1 MRSTLSPSD
10 KRKAFRRA
18 LSSGKIIRAPGA
30 FLPLVAIEIERHGFE
45 AIYLSGAVL
54 AADLGLPDIG
64 LTTMTEVADR
74 AEQFARV
81 TNLPIILDCDTGF
94 GEPMNVARCV
104 EIMESRGIAALQIE
118 DQEMP
123 KRCGHLDGKT
133 LVSTEDMLRRI
144 RAAAEARRDPDTVI
158 IARTDAFASEGIGG
172 VIARSK
178 AYVEAGADV
187 IFAEALTG
195 AEDWKTAT
203 DAIPAPL
210 LANMTEFGKSDLL
223 GAGELET
230 LGASVVIYPVTLL
243 RLAMGT
249 ARRSLA
255 EIADTGTQ
263 TGLVDAMQTRA
274 ELYDLL
280 DYEAF
285 NRFDSSLY
293 NFKLRSEED

>member
-18 LSSGKIIRAPGA
+18 LASDKIIRAPGA
-30 FLPLVAIEIERHGFE
+30 FLPLAAVEIERHGFE

-94 GEPMNVARCV
+94 GEPMNVARCI
-104 EIMESRGIAALQIE
+104 EIVESRGIAAVQIE

-133 LVSTEDMLRRI
+133 LVSIEEMQRRV

-158 IARTDAFASEGIGG
+158 IARTDAFAGEGIDG

-178 AYVEAGADV
+178 AYVDAGADV

-195 AEDWKTAT
+195 LGDWKSAT
-203 DAIPAPL
+203 DGIPAPL

-223 GAGELET
+223 SADELQA

-243 RLAMGT
+243 RLAMGA

-255 EIADTGTQ
+255 EIAETGTQ
-263 TGLVDAMQTRA
+263 KGLVAQMQTRA

-285 NRFDSSLY
+285 NRFDTSIY
-293 NFKLRSEED
+293 NFTLRSEED

>member
-1 MRSTLSPSD
+1 MRRTLSPTD

-18 LSSGKIIRAPGA
+18 LTSGTIIRAPGA
-30 FLPLVAIEIERHGFE
+30 FLPLAAIEIERHGFE

-54 AADLGLPDIG
+54 AVDLGLPDIG

-104 EIMESRGIAALQIE
+104 EIMESRGMAALQIE

-133 LVSTEDMLRRI
+133 LVSTEDMVRRI
-144 RAAAEARRDPDTVI
+144 RAAAEARRDPETVI
-158 IARTDAFASEGIGG
+158 IARTDAFAGEGIEG
-172 VIARSK
+172 VIARSN

-195 AEDWKTAT
+195 ADDWTAAT
-203 DAIPAPL
+203 KGIPAPL

-223 GAGELET
+223 SADALQA

-243 RLAMGT
+243 RLAMGIT
-249 ARRSLA
+249 RRSLA
-255 EIADTGTQ
+255 EIAETGTQ
-263 TGLVDAMQTRA
+263 TGLIDQMQTRA

-285 NRFDSSLY
+285 NRFDSSIY
-293 NFKLRSEED
+293 NFTLR

>member
-1 MRSTLSPSD
+1 MRITLSPSD

-18 LSSGKIIRAPGA
+18 LSDPKIIRAPGA
-30 FLPLVAIEIERHGFE
+30 FLPLVAIEIERQGFE
-45 AIYLSGAVL
+45 AVYLSGAVL

-64 LTTMTEVADR
+64 LTTLTEVADR

-104 EIMESRGIAALQIE
+104 EIMEARGIAALQIE

-144 RAAAEARRDPDTVI
+144 RAATEARCDPDTAI
-158 IARTDAFASEGIGG
+158 IARTDAFASEGING
-172 VIARSK
+172 VITRSI
-178 AYVEAGADV
+178 AYAGAGADV

-195 AEDWKTAT
+195 KEDWKAAT
-203 DAIPAPL
+203 QAIPVPL
-210 LANMTEFGKSDLL
+210 LANMTEFGKSVLL
-223 GAGELET
+223 SADELQV

-249 ARRSLA
+249 TRHSLA
-255 EIADTGTQ
+255 EIAETGTQ
-263 TGLVDAMQTRA
+263 NRMISAMQTRA

-285 NRFDSSLY
+285 NRFDSSIY
-293 NFKLRSEED
+293 NFTLRTDED

>member
-1 MRSTLSPSD
+1 MRRTLSPTD

-18 LSSGKIIRAPGA
+18 LASGTIIRAPGA
-30 FLPLVAIEIERHGFE
+30 FLPLAAIEIERHGFE

-64 LTTMTEVADR
+64 LTTLSEVADR

-104 EIMESRGIAALQIE
+104 EIMESRGMAALQIE

-133 LVSTEDMLRRI
+133 LVSTEDMVRRI
-144 RAAAEARRDPDTVI
+144 RAAAEARRDPETVI
-158 IARTDAFASEGIGG
+158 IARTDAFAGEGIEG
-172 VIARSK
+172 VIARSN

-195 AEDWKTAT
+195 AEDWTAAT
-203 DAIPAPL
+203 EGIPAPL

-223 GAGELET
+223 SADALQA

-243 RLAMGT
+243 RLAMGIT
-249 ARRSLA
+249 RRSLS
-255 EIADTGTQ
+255 EIAETGTQ
-263 TGLVDAMQTRA
+263 TGLIDQMQTRA

-285 NRFDSSLY
+285 NRFDSSIY
-293 NFKLRSEED
+293 NFTLRSEGD

>member
-1 MRSTLSPSD
+1 MRSTLNPSD

-18 LSSGKIIRAPGA
+18 LASGKIIRAPGA
-30 FLPLVAIEIERHGFE
+30 FLPLAAVEIERHGFE

-94 GEPMNVARCV
+94 GEPMNVARCI
-104 EIMESRGIAALQIE
+104 EIVESRGIAAVQIE

-133 LVSTEDMLRRI
+133 LVSIEDMQRRI

-158 IARTDAFASEGIGG
+158 IARTDAFAGEGIDG
-172 VIARSK
+172 VLARSK

-195 AEDWKTAT
+195 PDDWKSAT
-203 DAIPAPL
+203 DGIPAPL

-223 GAGELET
+223 SADELQA

-243 RLAMGT
+243 RLAMG
-249 ARRSLA
+249 
-255 EIADTGTQ
+255 
-263 TGLVDAMQTRA
+263 
-274 ELYDLL
+274 
-280 DYEAF
+280 
-285 NRFDSSLY
+285 
-293 NFKLRSEED
+293 

>member
-1 MRSTLSPSD
+1 MRSTLNPSD

-104 EIMESRGIAALQIE
+104 EIMESRGMAAVQIE
-118 DQEMP
+118 DQDMP

-133 LVSTEDMLRRI
+133 LVPVDEMLRRI
-144 RAAAEARRDPDTVI
+144 RAASEARRDPDTVL
-158 IARTDAFASEGIGG
+158 IARTDAFANEGIDG

-195 AEDWKTAT
+195 ANDWAAAT
-203 DAIPAPL
+203 KAIPAPL

-223 GAGELET
+223 RADELQA

-249 ARRSLA
+249 TRRSLA
-255 EIADTGTQ
+255 EIAQTGTQ
-263 TGLVDAMQTRA
+263 SGMVSAMQTRA

-285 NRFDSSLY
+285 SRFDSSIY
-293 NFKLRSEED
+293 NFTLRSQDN

>member
-1 MRSTLSPSD
+1 MRNTLSPSD
-10 KRKAFRRA
+10 KRKAFRHA
-18 LSSGKIIRAPGA
+18 LSSDKIIRAPGA
-30 FLPLVAIEIERHGFE
+30 FLPLVAVEIERHGFE

-64 LTTMTEVADR
+64 LTTLSEVADR

-104 EIMESRGIAALQIE
+104 EMMESRGIAALQIE

-133 LVSTEDMLRRI
+133 LVSTETMLRRI
-144 RAAAEARRDPDTVI
+144 RAAVEARRDPDTVI
-158 IARTDAFASEGIGG
+158 IARTDAFASEGIDG

-178 AYVEAGADV
+178 AYVGAGADV
-187 IFAEALTG
+187 IFAEALSG
-195 AEDWKTAT
+195 AEDWKAAT
-203 DAIPAPL
+203 GAIPAPL

-223 GAGELET
+223 GADELEA
-230 LGASVVIYPVTLL
+230 LGASIVIYPVTLL
-243 RLAMGT
+243 RLAMGM
-249 ARRSLA
+249 ARTSLT
-255 EIADTGTQ
+255 EITKTGTQ
-263 TGLVDAMQTRA
+263 KNLIPKMQTRA
-274 ELYDLL
+274 ELYELL

-285 NRFDSSLY
+285 NRFDNSIY
-293 NFKLRSEED
+293 NFMLGSEED

>member
-1 MRSTLSPSD
+1 MRTTLSPSD

-30 FLPLVAIEIERHGFE
+30 FLPLAAVEIERHGFE
-45 AIYLSGAVL
+45 AVYLSGAVL

-64 LTTMTEVADR
+64 LTTMTEVVDR

-81 TNLPIILDCDTGF
+81 TNLPVILDCDTGF

-104 EIMESRGIAALQIE
+104 EIVESRGVAAVQIE

-133 LVSTEDMLRRI
+133 LVSTQDMQRRI
-144 RAAAEARRDPDTVI
+144 RAASEARRDPDTII
-158 IARTDAFASEGIGG
+158 IARTDAFASEGIDG
-172 VIARSK
+172 VVARSK
-178 AYVEAGADV
+178 AYAEAGADV
-187 IFAEALTG
+187 IFAEALTA
-195 AEDWKTAT
+195 AEDWKAAT
-203 DAIPAPL
+203 DAIPVPL

-223 GAGELET
+223 SAEELQA

-243 RLAMGT
+243 RLAMGA
-249 ARRSLA
+249 ARKSLA
-255 EIADTGTQ
+255 EIAETGTQ
-263 TGLVDAMQTRA
+263 KGLVAQMQTRA

-285 NRFDSSLY
+285 NRFDSSIY
-293 NFKLRSEED
+293 NFTLRSEGD

>member
-1 MRSTLSPSD
+1 MRRTLSPTD

-18 LSSGKIIRAPGA
+18 LSSGTIIRAPGA
-30 FLPLVAIEIERHGFE
+30 FLPLAAIEIERHGFE

-64 LTTMTEVADR
+64 LTTLSEVADR

-104 EIMESRGIAALQIE
+104 EIMESRGMAALQIE

-133 LVSTEDMLRRI
+133 LVSTEDMVRRI
-144 RAAAEARRDPDTVI
+144 RAAAEARRDPETVI
-158 IARTDAFASEGIGG
+158 IARTDAFAGEGIEG
-172 VIARSK
+172 VIARSN

-195 AEDWKTAT
+195 AEDWTAAT
-203 DAIPAPL
+203 KGIPAPL

-223 GAGELET
+223 SADALQA

-243 RLAMGT
+243 RLAMGIT
-249 ARRSLA
+249 RRSLA
-255 EIADTGTQ
+255 EIAATGTQ
-263 TGLVDAMQTRA
+263 TGLIDQMQTRA

-285 NRFDSSLY
+285 NRFDSSIY
-293 NFKLRSEED
+293 NFTIRSEGD

>member
-1 MRSTLSPSD
+1 M
-10 KRKAFRRA
+10 
-18 LSSGKIIRAPGA
+18 
-30 FLPLVAIEIERHGFE
+30 PLVAIEIERHGFE

-54 AADLGLPDIG
+54 AAELGLPDIG

-104 EIMESRGIAALQIE
+104 EIMESRGMAALQIE

-133 LVSTEDMLRRI
+133 LVSIDQMRQRI
-144 RAAAEARRDPDTVI
+144 GAAVAARRDPATVI
-158 IARTDAFASEGIGG
+158 IARTDSFANEGIDG
-172 VIARSK
+172 VIQRSQ

-187 IFAEALTG
+187 IFAEALAG
-195 AEDWKTAT
+195 ADDWNTASK
-203 DAIPAPL
+203 AISAPL
-210 LANMTEFGKSDLL
+210 LANMTEFGKSELL
-223 GAGELET
+223 SASELQT

-249 ARRSLA
+249 TRESLT
-255 EIADTGTQ
+255 EIASKGTQ
-263 TGLVDAMQTRA
+263 TDLVSRMQTRA
-274 ELYDLL
+274 ELYELL

-285 NRFDSSLY
+285 NRFDSSIY
-293 NFKLRSEED
+293 NFTLQTEED